1 MNLGGYGGTARELN
15 RRFAGRRI
23 SRQQVRAWALRGT
36 HNQAGQPFPAP
47 VYEQHT
53 YDLDA
58 VAGWYAAGV
67 PLRQLGT
74 GWYVPEARATP
85 LTVW

>member
-15 RRFAGRRI
+15 RRFYGRRI
-23 SRQQVRAWALRGT
+23 SRQQIRAWALLGT
-36 HNQAGQPFPAP
+36 HNKAGQPFPAP
-47 VYEQHT
+47 VYDSNT

-58 VAGWYAAGV
+58 VADWYAAGV
-67 PLRQLGT
+67 PMAQRGT
-74 GWYVPEARATP
+74 GWYVPHARETP

>member
-1 MNLGGYGGTARELN
+1 VNLGGYGGTARELN
-15 RRFAGRRI
+15 RVFHGRRI

-36 HNQAGQPFPAP
+36 HNKAGHPFPP
-47 VYEQHT
+47 SVVEKHT

-58 VAGWYAAGV
+58 VTAWYAAGV
-67 PLRQLGT
+67 PLGQRGT
-74 GWYVPEARATP
+74 GWYVPERRATP